1 MNTQRFTIKSQE
13 MISMMQE
20 LASELGHQEILAL
33 HMLKAMLAQEDTL
46 IMPIMQ
52 KLELSVTGIKNQLDA
67 ALQKLPRISG
77 AVRQYLSQEVLDILH
92 QAEREADQLQDDYIS
107 LEHLLLALVAK
118 GKEAANIL
126 KANGLQPGK
135 LLQAL
140 KELRGNQRVDDQ
152 NPEAKYQALEKYA
165 RNLTRLARTGK
176 LDPVIGRDEEIRRS
190 IQILSRRRKNNPIL
204 IGEPGVGKTAIAG
217 GKGEGL
223 LFAKGEIVKK
233 VPEHRLVAELVS
245 LVQDYIKLS

>member
-13 MISMMQE
+13 TISAMQE
-20 LASELGHQEILAL
+20 LAMEHGHQEISGL
-33 HMLKAMLAQEDTL
+33 HMLQAMMAQEDSL
-46 IMPIMQ
+46 ILPIMQ
-52 KLELSVTGIKNQLDA
+52 KLELSVTGIKNQLEA
-67 ALQKLPRISG
+67 ALQKLPRVSG
-77 AVRQYLSQEVLDILH
+77 AARQYLSQEVLDILH

-126 KANGLQPGK
+126 KANGLQQNK

-165 RNLTRLARTGK
+165 RNLTRLART
-176 LDPVIGRDEEIRRS
+176 
-190 IQILSRRRKNNPIL
+190 
-204 IGEPGVGKTAIAG
+204 
-217 GKGEGL
+217 
-223 LFAKGEIVKK
+223 
-233 VPEHRLVAELVS
+233 RL
-245 LVQDYIKLS
+245 